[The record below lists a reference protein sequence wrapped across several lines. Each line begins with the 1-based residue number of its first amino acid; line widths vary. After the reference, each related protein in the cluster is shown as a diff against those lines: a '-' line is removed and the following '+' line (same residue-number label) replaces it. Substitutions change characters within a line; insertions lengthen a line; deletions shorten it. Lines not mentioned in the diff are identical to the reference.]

1 MSIHSLIPE
10 KVIVKAVF
18 ALGWLSQTIF
28 AAAMPDI
35 YQSMP
40 KQMLLVF
47 LGLTPESIS
56 RLKYITPALVAT
68 AACYVQNLLSRVNV
82 NSVTIYRQ
90 QEFKCCPGS

>member
-10 KVIVKAVF
+10 KLIVKAVF

-56 RLKYITPALVAT
+56 RLKYLTPALVAI

-90 QEFKCCPGS
+90 QEFKCYPGS

>member
-28 AAAMPDI
+28 AAALPDI

-40 KQMLLVF
+40 KQMVIVF
-47 LGLTPESIS
+47 LGLTPESLS
-56 RLKYITPALVAT
+56 RLKYFTPALVAT
-68 AACYVQNLLSRVNV
+68 LVCYLQQKFSWVNT
-82 NSVTIYRQ
+82 STLYRQ